1 MLAPVPIPR
10 GETRAAFPAAPTR
23 LRVRAGRACQVRP
36 VGRLEEVAL
45 TGAESGRRE
54 NRHCIFVEFDRART
68 QRRLG
73 RVRPLGPPLTSGT
86 SMPRAVARSI

>member
-1 MLAPVPIPR
+1 
-10 GETRAAFPAAPTR
+10 
-23 LRVRAGRACQVRP
+23 VRAGRACQVRP

-45 TGAESGRRE
+45 TGAESGARKSSL
-54 NRHCIFVEFDRART
+54 HFVEFDRART

-86 SMPRAVARSI
+86 SMPRAVAKSI